1 MSFRNFAVSF
11 IGHLCIRCLKPQF
24 ATGDLPPEIDS
35 HSFKNSLDL
44 RIQSIKKLTFSF
56 VLAKWPPAASE
67 GMLFEA
73 MVLIIILQSLA
84 IAWLLGCAM
93 VLRWPRSEPSSSGLA
108 DSRSS
113 FGPVRNSRG
122 NAVAQAKRRPDGRL
136 VYRTHTSSD
145 GESAQE
151 ASEGEYPNGSPATP
165 VLNLPHSPRTPN
177 WGPSQE
183 EPEEILMAEDVG
195 NGMEVAEED
204 HEGPVRPIYLRRR
217 CLRQADAEAGRDQHA
232 IPPRRNARR
241 PADEV
246 PLQEQPPGLRQ
257 FPLARVMQE
266 HPWPE
271 WRSEPFRLQGME
283 LYIVGSGSCL
293 HLGSCHV
300 LRNRTSGTP
309 RRLYL
314 CRYCI
319 REVPSAAETLL
330 WQGTTLHSAAV
341 DVCPR
346 LDRYQADRKRLCRA
360 CWSGR
365 LSDATFQD
373 NMA

>member
-1 MSFRNFAVSF
+1 
-11 IGHLCIRCLKPQF
+11 
-24 ATGDLPPEIDS
+24 
-35 HSFKNSLDL
+35 
-44 RIQSIKKLTFSF
+44 
-56 VLAKWPPAASE
+56 
-67 GMLFEA
+67 MLFEA
-73 MVLIIILQSLA
+73 MVLIILLQSLA

-93 VLRWPRSEPSSSGLA
+93 VLGWNRPEQSSGGIA

-136 VYRTHTSSD
+136 VYRTHTSSS

-151 ASEGEYPNGSPATP
+151 GSEGEYPHGSPATP
-165 VLNLPHSPRTPN
+165 VLNLPPSPRTPN
-177 WGPSQE
+177 WGPNQGPSQE
-183 EPEEILMAEDVG
+183 EPEEVLMAGDVE
-195 NGMEVAEED
+195 NERHVAEED

-217 CLRQADAEAGRDQHA
+217 CLRQGDAEVGRDQHA
-232 IPPRRNARR
+232 IPPRRNAQR
-241 PADEV
+241 PENEV
-246 PLQEQPPGLRQ
+246 PLQAQPPGLRQ
-257 FPLARVMQE
+257 IPLARVMQE

-300 LRNRTSGTP
+300 LRNRSSGTP

-314 CRYCI
+314 CRHCI
-319 REVPSAAETLL
+319 REVPPAAATLL
-330 WQGTTLHSAAV
+330 WQGNTLHHADV
-341 DVCPR
+341 DVCPH
-346 LDRYQADRKRLCRA
+346 LNRYQADRKRLCRS
-360 CWSGR
+360 CWSGM